1 MIFLLYYADI
11 IPSAPSL
18 FALQQHAEW
27 ITLRRLAVEN
37 LENFEPHC
45 VCMRAFGFPSLSS
58 TPVHDYA
65 ANVERKI
72 AVISHGA
79 GLFFLLF
86 KLLNSCRCASFRQ

>member
-27 ITLRRLAVEN
+27 ITLRWLAVEN

-45 VCMRAFGFPSLSS
+45 VCMRAFGF
-58 TPVHDYA
+58 PVHDYA